1 MDWWTKVWPIECTSE
16 WKDDREEGWVMMTES
31 GADFPY
37 IVYWLALRTVHTV
50 SHKQMCAA
58 RCAVSSGSRCLERRI
73 YELVWKRYKG
83 KS

>member
-1 MDWWTKVWPIECTSE
+1 MWPIECTSE

-50 SHKQMCAA
+50 SHN
-58 RCAVSSGSRCLERRI
+58 RCVQLGVQFPRG
-73 YELVWKRYKG
+73 VDV
-83 KS
+83 